1 MHRGSI
7 RIFLSYR
14 GVSMLDL
21 SKLSR
26 QIYNMTFEFGQQLDE
41 LDCKLNEARKLF
53 EEFDKDPH
61 EWMNKIDSHDSHFFV
76 AFPKEPISTAHK
88 LPDLDTSYS
97 ILATDGSQIEID
109 THEVALCY
117 VINIGLVAIHYDGNT
132 APYLDSIPKLFY
144 RDDDIYEYSGGEKT
158 LISSTKLSEVRSSM
172 EARNLCKLILEEKK
186 DNMAAV
192 GFVDGTLVSWDRAA
206 SAKKDIGAFTGP
218 LFEDTFKAGERFATP
233 IGGYISGSRT
243 SLVVNTLRA
252 KLCNRQFMDCSKC
265 NRNAPCRQID
275 GLRDTILFKDI
286 LKKGE
291 RSTVFYGGI
300 NTLDRKDWPEYRI
313 GFFYINTGE
322 EIARIEAPD
331 YVLEND
337 GFLDL
342 LHFAAYDQSQKGMG
356 YPISLQEAHHLA
368 VVRGPEREAFYRLV
382 ANTLIDAGLP
392 SRVTNKK
399 LRKFTRL
406 F

>member
-1 MHRGSI
+1 
-7 RIFLSYR
+7 
-14 GVSMLDL
+14 MLDL

-26 QIYNMTFEFGQQLDE
+26 QIHNMTFEFGQQLEE
-41 LDCKLNEARKLF
+41 LDGKLNETRKLF
-53 EEFDKDPH
+53 EDFDKDPH
-61 EWMNKIDSHDSHFFV
+61 EWMDKIDSHDSHFFV
-76 AFPKEPISTAHK
+76 AFPKEPISTVHS
-88 LPDLDTSYS
+88 LPSLDIPYS
-97 ILATDGSQIEID
+97 VFATDGSQIELD

-132 APYLDSIPKLFY
+132 TPYLDSIPKLFY
-144 RDDDIYEYSGGEKT
+144 RDDDIYEYSRGEKT

-172 EARNLCKLILEEKK
+172 EAKSLCKLILEKRQ
-186 DNMAAV
+186 DNIPAV

-218 LFEDTFKAGERFATP
+218 LFEKTFKAGEKLATP

-243 SLVVNTLRA
+243 SLVLNTLRA
-252 KLCNRQFMDCSKC
+252 KLCNRPVMDCSKC
-265 NRNAPCRQID
+265 STDAPCRRID

-286 LKKGE
+286 LKDGE

-300 NTLDRKDWPEYRI
+300 NTLDRGDWPEYRI

-337 GFLDL
+337 GLLDL
-342 LHFAAYDQSQKGMG
+342 LHFVAYDQAQKGMG
-356 YPISLQEAHHLA
+356 YPISLQESHHLA
-368 VVRGPEREAFYRLV
+368 VVRGPERETFYRLV

-392 SRVTNKK
+392 SKVTNKK
-399 LRKFTRL
+399 LRKTTRL